1 MSKFA
6 GEIRKIAPYLTLG
19 IQIMLTLVVPI
30 VAGVFI
36 DRYFGSTPWGIIIG
50 IILGFGGFFNLL
62 WRTFV
67 LSSDTNRDRKSD
79 S

>member
-30 VAGVFI
+30 LAGVLI
-36 DRYFGSTPWGIIIG
+36 DRYFDSTPWGIIIG

-67 LSSDTNRDRKSD
+67 LSTDTTGDRNSD